1 MVNLAGY
8 KDLIIG
14 SRVVEPGN
22 SEEFHTGDWRSMVP
36 VIDSDKCIDCLTCW
50 IYCPD
55 NCILTDG
62 DNKISGIKL
71 THCKG
76 CGICA
81 KSCPRQAITMKEDI
95 E

>member
-1 MVNLAGY
+1 MVQLADY
-8 KDLIIG
+8 KDMVIG
-14 SRVVEPGN
+14 DRVIEPGC
-22 SEEFHTGDWRSMVP
+22 SEKFHTGDWRSMLP
-36 VIDSDKCIDCLTCW
+36 VIDLDKCIDCLTCW

-55 NCILTDG
+55 DCILVKD
-62 DNKISGIKL
+62 DKVIGIKA

-81 KSCPRQAITMKEDI
+81 KSCPKKAITMTVEV

>member
-1 MVNLAGY
+1 MVNLANY
-8 KDLIIG
+8 KDLVVG
-14 SRVVEPGN
+14 DRVIKPGI
-22 SEEFHTGDWRSMVP
+22 SEEFHTGDWRSLVP
-36 VIDSDKCIDCLTCW
+36 IIDSSICIDCLTCW

-55 NCILTDG
+55 NCILIKD
-62 DNKISGIKL
+62 DKIEGIKL

-81 KSCPRQAITMKEDI
+81 TVCPKKAITMSE

>member
-1 MVNLAGY
+1 MVNIADY
-8 KDLIIG
+8 RDLVVG
-14 SRVVEPGN
+14 DRVVKPGN
-22 SEEFHTGDWRSMVP
+22 SEEFQTGDWRSRAP
-36 VIDSDKCIDCLTCW
+36 VVDTDKCIDCLTCW

-55 NCILTDG
+55 DCVIVKDG
-62 DNKISGIKL
+62 RICGIKL

-81 KSCPRQAITMKEDI
+81 KVCPKKAITMTE

>member
-1 MVNLAGY
+1 MVNIANY
-8 KDLIIG
+8 KDLIVG
-14 SRVVEPGN
+14 DRVIEAGN
-22 SEEFHTGDWRSMVP
+22 SENFHTGDWRSLVP
-36 VIDSDKCIDCLTCW
+36 VIDSSTCIDCLTCW

-55 NCILTDG
+55 DSILVED
-62 DNKISGIKL
+62 DKLVGIKL

-81 KSCPRQAITMKEDI
+81 KVCPKKSITMSE

>member
-1 MVNLAGY
+1 M
-8 KDLIIG
+8 I
-14 SRVVEPGN
+14 EPGN
-22 SEEFHTGDWRSMVP
+22 SEKFHTGDWRSMVP
-36 VIDSDKCIDCLTCW
+36 VIDPDKCIDCLTCW

-55 NCILTDG
+55 NCILTQ
-62 DNKISGIKL
+62 DNRVTGIKL

-81 KSCPRQAITMKEDI
+81 KACPRQAIVMKEDI

>member
-1 MVNLAGY
+1 MVNIAYY
-8 KDLIIG
+8 KDLIVG
-14 SRVVEPGN
+14 DRVIKPGC
-22 SEEFHTGDWRSMVP
+22 SEEFHTGDWRSLLP
-36 VIDSDKCIDCLTCW
+36 VIDTDKCIDCFTCW

-55 NCILTDG
+55 DCILIENDR
-62 DNKISGIKL
+62 IVGIKE

-81 KSCPRQAITMKEDI
+81 KACPKKAITMTE

>member
-1 MVNLAGY
+1 MVNIANY
-8 KDLIIG
+8 KDLVVG
-14 SRVVEPGN
+14 DRVIEPGN
-22 SEEFHTGDWRSMVP
+22 SEKFQTGDWRSSVP
-36 VIDSDKCIDCLTCW
+36 VIDMDKCIDCLTCW

-55 NCILTDG
+55 DCIIVSQD
-62 DNKISGIKL
+62 KIKGIKT

-81 KSCPRQAITMKEDI
+81 KVCPKKAIVMTE

>member
-1 MVNLAGY
+1 MVNIANY
-8 KDLIIG
+8 NDLVVG
-14 SRVVEPGN
+14 DRVIEAGN
-22 SEEFHTGDWRSMVP
+22 SENFHTGDWRSLIP
-36 VIDSDKCIDCLTCW
+36 VIDIDKCIDCFTCW

-55 NCILTDG
+55 DCIIIKD
-62 DNKISGIKL
+62 DMIVGIKA

-81 KSCPRQAITMKEDI
+81 KACPKKAITMTPE